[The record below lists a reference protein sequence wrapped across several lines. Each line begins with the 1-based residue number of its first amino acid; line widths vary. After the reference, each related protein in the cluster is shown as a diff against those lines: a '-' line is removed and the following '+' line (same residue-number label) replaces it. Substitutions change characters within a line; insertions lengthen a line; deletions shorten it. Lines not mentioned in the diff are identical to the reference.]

1 MGKGSI
7 LVNGPC
13 APFVQAFKANA
24 DSIVHADEAT
34 FAHAVA
40 AAPKPQAQ
48 CCVDATTF
56 VTSVSHRR
64 SCKNCWLGFRPNE
77 IADFRLTC
85 AGLFM

>member
-1 MGKGSI
+1 MGKGSL

-48 CCVDATTF
+48 CCADATTF
-56 VTSVSHRR
+56 VTSV
-64 SCKNCWLGFRPNE
+64 GP
-77 IADFRLTC
+77 
-85 AGLFM
+85 